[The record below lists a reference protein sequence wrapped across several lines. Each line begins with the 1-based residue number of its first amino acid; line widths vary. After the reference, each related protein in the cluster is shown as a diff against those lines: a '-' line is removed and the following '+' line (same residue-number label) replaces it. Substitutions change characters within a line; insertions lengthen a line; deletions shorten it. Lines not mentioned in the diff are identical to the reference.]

1 MSRIQSNITLQ
12 VKKYEKVAQSQGE
25 TQSTEIDSQ
34 IIPVIN

>member
-12 VKKYEKVAQSQGE
+12 VKKYEKVAQSQGK